1 MKKSVFGIFSLL
13 VMALC
18 FWSCGN
24 NNTPSKVVEKSIEYV
39 QDKNYEAYVD
49 LIQIEEKG
57 SKTVEEQKNNSLH
70 FCKVNLTR
78 RLKANRGWRL
88 AKF

>member
-1 MKKSVFGIFSLL
+1 MKKSVFGIFGLL

-24 NNTPSKVVEKSIEYV
+24 SNTPAKVVEKSIEYV

-49 LIQIEEKG
+49 SRLRRRAAKPWK
-57 SKTVEEQKNNSLH
+57 SRNNSS
-70 FCKVNLTR
+70 
-78 RLKANRGWRL
+78 
-88 AKF
+88 